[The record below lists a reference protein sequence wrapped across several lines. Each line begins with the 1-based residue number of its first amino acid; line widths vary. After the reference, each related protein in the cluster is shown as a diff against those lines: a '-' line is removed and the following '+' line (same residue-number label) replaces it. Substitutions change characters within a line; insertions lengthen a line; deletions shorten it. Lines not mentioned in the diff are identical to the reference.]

1 MARKEE
7 KEVTRTVHGIAETV
21 REYFIF
27 AWLGLQLWELVWK
40 DRVGEVRF
48 FTVEIDF
55 IFSLA

>member
-21 REYFIF
+21 REYFTF

-48 FTVEIDF
+48 
-55 IFSLA
+55 LQLR

>member
-7 KEVTRTVHGIAETV
+7 KEATRTVDGVAETV